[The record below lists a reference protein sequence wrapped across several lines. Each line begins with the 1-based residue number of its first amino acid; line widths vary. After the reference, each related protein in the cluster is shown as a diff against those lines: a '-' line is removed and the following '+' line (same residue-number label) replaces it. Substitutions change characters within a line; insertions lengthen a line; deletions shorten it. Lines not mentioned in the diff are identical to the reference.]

1 MCRGGALETSN
12 PGQGADPRAQP
23 PPLGRNRVPTLAIF
37 GLLSQ
42 ASEKGGKTPYKPTLR
57 VPWEKTFLRYS
68 SQTSS
73 SPLGPRSGPPP
84 PWPPSPE
91 GRTPVPGQGGEAGSG
106 QPGSCTPLGLSLDTP
121 HISFKGLI
129 QLDVQMQGL
138 GWSPAPAELPG
149 TRCCGCYPRA
159 QAGRRPLGLTDSEPD
174 TQMDTDRP
182 SGCLRSAL
190 LWEAP
195 AQLAEPS
202 AGSSLGCPPQV
213 GVGSQIP
220 GQRSFSSQQFRH
232 RIHCQTLQKN
242 KHGGQREEVGRRGG
256 GEGLGYKCNGV
267 WGDKIVC
274 GRGLLAFSK
283 ELTEDEKGQT
293 QLSCSS

>member
-1 MCRGGALETSN
+1 MSN
-12 PGQGADPRAQP
+12 PGQGADSRAQP
-23 PPLGRNRVPTLAIF
+23 PPLGRNRVPTRAIF

-57 VPWEKTFLRYS
+57 VPWEKGFLRYS

-73 SPLGPRSGPPP
+73 SLLGPRSGPPP
-84 PWPPSPE
+84 SWPPSPE
-91 GRTPVPGQGGEAGSG
+91 GCTPVPGQGGEAGSG

-138 GWSPAPAELPG
+138 GWSPVPCELLG
-149 TRCCGCYPRA
+149 TRCCSCYPGA
-159 QAGRRPLGLTDSEPD
+159 QAGRRPLGLTDGEPD

-182 SGCLRSAL
+182 SGCLRSPL

-195 AQLAEPS
+195 AHLAEPS
-202 AGSSLGCPPQV
+202 AGSSLGCPPQA

-220 GQRSFSSQQFRH
+220 GQKSFSSQQFLH
-232 RIHCQTLQKN
+232 RIHCQILQK
-242 KHGGQREEVGRRGG
+242 KQAWGTMGRGGEEGRG

-267 WGDKIVC
+267 
-274 GRGLLAFSK
+274 
-283 ELTEDEKGQT
+283 
-293 QLSCSS
+293 